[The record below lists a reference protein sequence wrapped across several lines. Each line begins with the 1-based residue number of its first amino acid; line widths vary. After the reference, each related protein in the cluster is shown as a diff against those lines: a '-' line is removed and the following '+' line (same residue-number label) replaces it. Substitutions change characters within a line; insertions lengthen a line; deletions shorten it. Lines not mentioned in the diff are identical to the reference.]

1 MGNNYLQKIYFTLI
15 SLIPATIII
24 GPSVSLATIVL
35 IGLLLISN
43 LYFDK
48 NLNILKENTFII
60 LLFFYLYLIFNSF
73 IAIDFEVGAPR
84 NFGFIRFIL
93 LFLAINYFFYKYKNS
108 ENILII
114 WIITIFL
121 IVFDSY
127 IEIIFGKN
135 ILGNSSPY
143 KQRIVSFF
151 IDEPIVGGYLLGF
164 LFLSIGYL
172 FQKIYGKSFIF
183 KSITVLLIF
192 ISILCIILTG
202 ERSNALRCI
211 LGFTFFFLINQ
222 NISIK
227 NKIISIFLIIVC
239 FFTAI
244 LSSDYLKVRYGKQ
257 LFSNFFDANK
267 RAEFVEGDLYIK
279 LYKSGY
285 AVLKDYPYFG
295 VGNKNYRIVTS
306 KKEYKKDNYFLSTHP
321 HQFYFEL
328 LSEHGIIGSLIL
340 LSLLFILVFKN
351 LKVII
356 LSRNNIQLGCFVYLL
371 INFLPILPSGSFF
384 GDFNS
389 NLFWLNLSIMYSC
402 NPKTNI
408 FQKQKS

>member
-15 SLIPATIII
+15 SLIPVTIII
-24 GPSVSLATIVL
+24 GPSVSLATIVF

-164 LFLSIGYL
+164 LFLSIG
-172 FQKIYGKSFIF
+172 
-183 KSITVLLIF
+183 
-192 ISILCIILTG
+192 
-202 ERSNALRCI
+202 
-211 LGFTFFFLINQ
+211 
-222 NISIK
+222 
-227 NKIISIFLIIVC
+227 
-239 FFTAI
+239 
-244 LSSDYLKVRYGKQ
+244 
-257 LFSNFFDANK
+257 
-267 RAEFVEGDLYIK
+267 
-279 LYKSGY
+279 
-285 AVLKDYPYFG
+285 
-295 VGNKNYRIVTS
+295 
-306 KKEYKKDNYFLSTHP
+306 
-321 HQFYFEL
+321 
-328 LSEHGIIGSLIL
+328 
-340 LSLLFILVFKN
+340 
-351 LKVII
+351 
-356 LSRNNIQLGCFVYLL
+356 
-371 INFLPILPSGSFF
+371 
-384 GDFNS
+384 
-389 NLFWLNLSIMYSC
+389 W
-402 NPKTNI
+402 
-408 FQKQKS
+408 